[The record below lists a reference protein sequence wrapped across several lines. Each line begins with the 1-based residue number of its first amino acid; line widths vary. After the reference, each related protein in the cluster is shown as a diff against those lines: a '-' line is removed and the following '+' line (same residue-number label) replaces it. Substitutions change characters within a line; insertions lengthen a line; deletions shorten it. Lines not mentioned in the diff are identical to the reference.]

1 MFWRF
6 DFIRVAC
13 LSVAPST
20 SEVQSP
26 QSRENLTEIYR
37 KLVHNFK
44 SQLKSGR
51 MKHYWICAL
60 VIFCMLIKAQKF
72 KLGAGRQSERK
83 TEEEDKGGLEKKR
96 KKTLG
101 LKTSWFY
108 SF

>member
-1 MFWRF
+1 M
-6 DFIRVAC
+6 
-13 LSVAPST
+13 
-20 SEVQSP
+20 
-26 QSRENLTEIYR
+26 TEIYR

-83 TEEEDKGGLEKKR
+83 TEEEDKGEDLKKNAR
-96 KKTLG
+96 RH
-101 LKTSWFY
+101 
-108 SF
+108 